1 MRGDEQVRQY
11 MGSIVGNERLTQKL
25 CLDILAGRLAHAFI
39 IEGKRGTGK
48 HTLALNTAAA
58 LACSAKDATDS
69 DVPCGTCPECK
80 KIFEGKSPDIITVGC
95 EGKTTLGVDAVR
107 FLKDDVHTVP
117 NDLDFKLYIIEDAD
131 KMTVQAQNALLLTLE
146 EPPSFVRFILLCENA
161 DLLLETIRSRAPVLR
176 TEPISNADVDEY
188 ICKNDRRAAQMK
200 LSSTQEYNELLM
212 AAKNGIGT
220 ALELLDPKTFAPI
233 REMRRLAE
241 DVVDNATDGS
251 GARRIF
257 PLLSRF
263 SQKRDVLAKQLA
275 CLSEAVNDLILIKKS
290 DNAPLCFFAD
300 RDRAIELCDR
310 CSMSFLYELGKAV
323 LKAIDNNARNAN
335 VRLTLIKLMSDASLI

>member
-1 MRGDEQVRQY
+1 M
-11 MGSIVGNERLTQKL
+11 SAIVGNARLREKL
-25 CLDILAGRLAHAFI
+25 SLDILAGKLAHAFI

-58 LACSAKDATDS
+58 LACSGKGTHDS

-80 KIFEGKSPDIITVGC
+80 KIFDGNSPDITVVGC
-95 EGKTTLGVDAVR
+95 EGKATIGVDTVR
-107 FLKDDVHTVP
+107 FLKEDVHTVP

-176 TEPISNADVDEY
+176 TEPIPSTDIDEY
-188 ICKNDRRAAQMK
+188 ICKVDRRAAQMK
-200 LSSTQEYNELLM
+200 LSSEKEYKELLM

-220 ALELLDPKTFAPI
+220 ALELLEPKTFAPI
-233 REMRRLAE
+233 KQMRSLAE
-241 DVVDNATDGS
+241 DFVNKATDGS
-251 GARRIF
+251 GAKIIL
-257 PLLSRF
+257 PLLITRF
-263 SQKRDVLAKQLA
+263 PQKRDALREQLS
-275 CLSEAVNDLILIKKS
+275 CLSEAVNDLIMIKKS

-323 LKAIDNNARNAN
+323 LTAIDSNMRNAN
-335 VRLTLIKLMSDASLI
+335 VRLTLIKLASDAELI